1 LYCRKL
7 SSKISRKKILIM
19 SIVST
24 HWTEKNLDEIKIIDC
39 SWHMPNINRN
49 GYEEY
54 LKNHIENAI
63 FFDLDN
69 NSNQKTDLP
78 HMLTDIIN
86 WEKIISNM
94 GINNNDNIVIYDNS
108 DVLSACRCW
117 YNFIYFGHNPKLVHI
132 LDGGLKKWVKEGKVT
147 TNRLPQN
154 NLSKYIA
161 KENKELVKN
170 KIQIDRNIKDK
181 NFFVVDAR
189 SRGRFEGKE
198 SEPRKGLKSGSIP
211 DSFCIPFNELINED
225 HSFKNKNEIK
235 EIFKKTL
242 GDNMSLNVVFSCGS
256 GVTASVLALAYSLI
270 NNKYMPIIYDGSWA
284 EYGRI

>member
-1 LYCRKL
+1 
-7 SSKISRKKILIM
+7 M

-24 HWTEKNLDEIKIIDC
+24 HWTEKNLNKIKIIDC

-54 LKNHIENAI
+54 LKTHIENAI

-78 HMLTDIIN
+78 HMLTDRIN

-147 TNRLPQN
+147 TDRLPQI
-154 NLSKYIA
+154 NLSKYC
-161 KENKELVKN
+161 LLYTS
-170 KIQIDRNIKDK
+170 
-181 NFFVVDAR
+181 DAAD
-189 SRGRFEGKE
+189 E
-198 SEPRKGLKSGSIP
+198 
-211 DSFCIPFNELINED
+211 
-225 HSFKNKNEIK
+225 
-235 EIFKKTL
+235 
-242 GDNMSLNVVFSCGS
+242 
-256 GVTASVLALAYSLI
+256 
-270 NNKYMPIIYDGSWA
+270 
-284 EYGRI
+284 